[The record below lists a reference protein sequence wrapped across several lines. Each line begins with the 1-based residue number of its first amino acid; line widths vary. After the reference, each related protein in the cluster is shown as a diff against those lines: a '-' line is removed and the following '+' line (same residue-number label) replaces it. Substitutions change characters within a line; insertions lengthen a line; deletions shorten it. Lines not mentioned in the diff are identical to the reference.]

1 MRKASVMACMML
13 AAVTAWAQNQVAT
26 VTSSA
31 PFTLRGATVTPG
43 QGVPTWPVLS
53 GDDLK
58 AGNALTIVTF
68 PDGSV
73 LTLSPGSE
81 AKIDFV
87 NGKPEFQLLS
97 GTATYSLKST
107 SAVELM
113 AGNQTVVPKGLT
125 GTLTA
130 GGHSGLVGGG
140 WWTGAHAGAVLVGA
154 GAVVALGAAGF
165 GIYEVTKG
173 GPPISPP

>member
-1 MRKASVMACMML
+1 MRKAWVVVTWIVL

-31 PFTLRGATVTPG
+31 PFTLRGAMLTPG
-43 QGVPTWPVLS
+43 EGVPTWPVLL

-81 AKIDFV
+81 AKFDFV
-87 NGKPEFQLLS
+87 NGKPEFQLVT

-107 SAVELM
+107 FAVQLM
-113 AGNQTVVPKGLT
+113 AGNQTVTPKRLI
-125 GTLTA
+125 GTLTVGGFAAA
-130 GGHSGLVGGG
+130 GGGLTAGTILLGAG
-140 WWTGAHAGAVLVGA
+140 ILAGTGA
-154 GAVVALGAAGF
+154 LGIGL
-165 GIYEVTKG
+165 YEATKG
-173 GPPISPP
+173 GPLVSPL